1 MYPGTYAADP
11 GRVAA
16 RTPDGEV
23 LTYAE
28 LDERSVRLAHVL
40 HDAGLR
46 RGDVVALLTD
56 NDLRAFEVYWAV
68 MRSGLYLTAINHH
81 LSPPEVSYILA
92 DSGASALIV
101 SAALAPLATAVAGT
115 GERKHGRAR
124 AAAGLRRRGARL

>member
-1 MYPGTYAADP
+1 MPPTH

-28 LDERSVRLAHVL
+28 LEERSVRLAHVL

-81 LSPPEVSYILA
+81 LSPAEVVLHPGRLRRIGA
-92 DSGASALIV
+92 DRV
-101 SAALAPLATAVAGT
+101 
-115 GERKHGRAR
+115 GRAR
-124 AAAGLRRRGARL
+124 AAGDCGGWHWPGRAATGLWRQGARL